1 MAKITRLSEV
11 SAERRKPFGV
21 RSALRECVC
30 LLACAL
36 LVLAV
41 PLAVVGFGII
51 YLTSRLVF
59 SLTGKYPVN
68 LSLHLGAPAE

>member
-21 RSALRECVC
+21 RSTLRECVC

>member
-21 RSALRECVC
+21 RAALRECVC
-30 LLACAL
+30 LPACAL